1 MRAFAPLGCTLRSV
15 RLGDAG
21 VPHAITRPHDVFC
34 IHEARPVCWCLAW
47 TCSGADSSSRRGRG
61 NEREARPNRDRGNRE
76 DIHGGC
82 ASDTAAPGFRRDVA
96 PGSGQPTAA
105 DFGRSHRSRA
115 DQQPDVL
122 EPTKRSGS
130 SGLGGTRGV
139 CGLLAGSQ
147 RLGGVRP
154 HRRRC
159 AASRHGCGLHP
170 EHGLVLF
177 ELLAERRLELERLDA
192 VRDPQRPRASPRPR
206 SLWIR
211 R

>member
-1 MRAFAPLGCTLRSV
+1 M
-15 RLGDAG
+15 
-21 VPHAITRPHDVFC
+21 
-34 IHEARPVCWCLAW
+34 CWCLAW

-192 VRDPQRPRASPRPR
+192 VRDPQRPRRRRRDGRAHRRGRVHSGFAGDPPVHDHSTGPGRRRGCDEAARSRPA
-206 SLWIR
+206 
-211 R
+211 